1 METFAILA
9 GHGLPANELVTSL
22 KNLGDRLAELD
33 RPKDALMAYE
43 EAVRTL
49 APFFLRL
56 PAAFASRMEYMARD
70 YLEACQTLSQEPDG
84 DLLGPVVEVLQGL
97 AEAEGE

>member
-1 METFAILA
+1 RNPDAFLPHLA
-9 GHGLPANELVTSL
+9 TSL
-22 KNLGDRLAELD
+22 NNLGDRLSEGGS
-33 RPKDALMAYE
+33 PEEALGAYE

-56 PAAFASRMEYMARD
+56 PAAFAGRIEYMARD

-84 DLLGPVVEVLQGL
+84 ELLGPVVEVLQEL